1 MTSEFTNINIC
12 LVGCVSAGKSTILN
26 AFFGQDYA
34 QCKIKR
40 TTMMPN
46 KFIETIDRKQIN
58 SFDSIN
64 STISEVNKQI
74 YKQTELGSNLSLA
87 DYGTE
92 LTFYVEPMQMNIGSN
107 KEKKSTYQ
115 ICIYDIPGLNDART
129 KTIYYDYLKNN
140 FHKFNIILFV
150 VDIHSGLN
158 TSDEMDILNF
168 LATNIKKHKTTSQK
182 NITLLTVV
190 NKADDM
196 QLDGDN
202 LEVLGELGEMFDQTS
217 NTVKQVFIKQNISSN
232 LVGCIPICGLDAHL
246 YRMIKKFKDINK
258 LTDENI
264 LRIGINEEGS
274 KFRKYSKDQQRS
286 KVQSKLSDT
295 EFVDDMIKLS
305 GFSQIE
311 KALDS
316 FIKLNGKSMVT
327 ENTFYEYKKLP
338 EITLDN
344 MIDNLKIRF
353 KLLLPLSEIDDA
365 TYSAE
370 MSKVVKQ
377 INTLVYKKINQ
388 MTNLLHIKGFYD
400 NDFIKPI
407 IEDKVIKR
415 EISDFFDLNI
425 YPSYLTDRILELICV
440 ECSEK
445 QITLSIFVLYIKM
458 LEDIGIFDNKVID
471 LLFTSLMANPKY
483 TQTITFD
490 QVSGFIIGE
499 GVMSFLEKLKT
510 HENFIVFLRFFI
522 ANYICSS
529 CENNHVELTHILM
542 FLTKNKEL
550 PLRQFIK
557 DFRVEKGR
565 CSIIKNKQAYF
576 SNNQMSC
583 DSNILLTYYIEKC
596 KENALSTD
604 SDFVN

>member
-1 MTSEFTNINIC
+1 MSSEITYINVC

-40 TTMMPN
+40 TTMIPN
-46 KFIETIDRKQIN
+46 KFIETTNKKKIN

-74 YKQTELGSNLSLA
+74 YKQTETKSHLSLA

-168 LATNIKKHKTTSQK
+168 LATNICSTKVISEK
-182 NITLLTVV
+182 NISLLTVV

-217 NTVKQVFIKQNISSN
+217 NTVKQVFIKQNISPN

-274 KFRKYSKDQQRS
+274 KFRKYSKEQQRS
-286 KVQSKLSDT
+286 KVQAKLSDT

-311 KALDS
+311 DAITTCIRS
-316 FIKLNGKSMVT
+316 RGKSMIG

-338 EITLDN
+338 EMTIDN
-344 MIDNLKIRF
+344 MIDNLKMRI

-370 MSKVVKQ
+370 MSRIVKLM
-377 INTLVYKKINQ
+377 NTLVYKKINQ

-400 NDFIKPI
+400 NNFIGPI
-407 IEDKVIKR
+407 SEDKVMKR
-415 EISDFFDLNI
+415 EISDFFDLNV

-440 ECSEK
+440 ELSEK
-445 QITLSIFVLYIKM
+445 QITLSIFVLCIKM

-483 TQTITFD
+483 TQTIVFD
-490 QVSGFIIGE
+490 QVSGFIIGD
-499 GVMSFLEKLKT
+499 GVISFLEKLKT

-522 ANYICSS
+522 ANYI
-529 CENNHVELTHILM
+529 ENKISDGTELTSILL

-550 PLRQFIK
+550 PLKQFIE
-557 DFRVEKGR
+557 DFRIEKGL
-565 CSIIKNKQAYF
+565 CSTRKNKQAYF
-576 SNNQMSC
+576 SNNQISC
-583 DSNILLTYYIEKC
+583 DSKTLLSYYIEKC